1 MRRLAGPDDSRGFL
15 GAALWEQHL
24 PAAGSVG
31 GTQREAARQRV
42 GGRGDGLREG
52 EATPSDKR
60 AGGQARDEE
69 RQAVMEQPG
78 RACLVNAWPGVGRGW
93 AGRCRCGNLP
103 PCPPFISQSRRSSS
117 SAGLWWTARPTS
129 PIDSLTVSD
138 YSPKSETEVHPRPQ
152 KIYTGHR
159 TRSRSSRPA
168 AHCPHRRARTE
179 PAHLHGPS
187 DSSNISSCRRL
198 SSGSSSAHSPQSAPR
213 SRAVWP
219 CDALQRCST
228 PTIVEPEFCSTML
241 CLLARGIPC
250 RCRCR

>member
-1 MRRLAGPDDSRGFL
+1 M
-15 GAALWEQHL
+15 WEQQL
-24 PAAGSVG
+24 RSRRDTKGSS
-31 GTQREAARQRV
+31 EAARARV
-42 GGRGDGLREG
+42 GGQGDGLREG

-103 PCPPFISQSRRSSS
+103 PCLPFISQSRRSPS

-138 YSPKSETEVHPRPQ
+138 NSPKSETEVHPRPQ

-159 TRSRSSRPA
+159 TRSSLPA
-168 AHCPHRRARTE
+168 VRCPLPTARTGE
-179 PAHLHGPS
+179 PAPSPHTFMGP
-187 DSSNISSCRRL
+187 RT
-198 SSGSSSAHSPQSAPR
+198 APTSAP
-213 SRAVWP
+213 A
-219 CDALQRCST
+219 DA
-228 PTIVEPEFCSTML
+228 
-241 CLLARGIPC
+241 
-250 RCRCR
+250 